1 MYGPRQRSAW
11 NISRSIHPND
21 AQWAH
26 AIAREKE
33 FTHRVTEKEEEQLFF
48 LHGDVESTFFIFFFC
63 RAPAVM
69 GVKRSQPSANG
80 RENEERKQQ
89 TVNIL

>member
-21 AQWAH
+21 AQRAH

-48 LHGDVESTFFIFFFC
+48 LHGDVESTFLYFFLSGSSSDGC
-63 RAPAVM
+63 
-69 GVKRSQPSANG
+69 KEKSAIG
-80 RENEERKQQ
+80 
-89 TVNIL
+89 